1 MKPPAWYGETVGWAA
16 LLFGAAILVR
26 DLTIHSLGYALAGL
40 ALIGFGAWRLQVSR
54 RAGRR

>member
-1 MKPPAWYGETVGWAA
+1 MKLPAWYGEVVGWLA
-16 LLFGAAILVR
+16 LFCGAAILIR
-26 DLTIHSLGYALAGL
+26 DLAIRSLGYALAGL